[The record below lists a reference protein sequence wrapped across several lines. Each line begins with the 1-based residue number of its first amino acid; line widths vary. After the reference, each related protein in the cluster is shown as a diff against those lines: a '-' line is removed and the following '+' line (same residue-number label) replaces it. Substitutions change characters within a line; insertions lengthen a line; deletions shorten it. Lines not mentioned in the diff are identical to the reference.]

1 MGANIDNAL
10 DQDRYTAYYPASSY
24 GPTPYI
30 SNIGGYGNVNLA
42 FPPAVLYQPG
52 GYDVNKI
59 VADYIAGGGNLKAN
73 PFYKTPASF
82 QGRRVIRLQA
92 KITF

>member
-1 MGANIDNAL
+1 VGANIDNAF
-10 DQDRYTAYYPASSY
+10 DQDRMTAYYPASGY

-30 SNIGGYGNVNLA
+30 TVTGGAGNVNIA
-42 FPPAVLYQPG
+42 QPAAVLYQPG

-59 VADYIAGGGNLKAN
+59 VADFIAGGGNLKAS
-73 PFYKTPASF
+73 PFYKTPNAY